1 MSSRE
6 PPATSDQGT
15 AVRQRGA
22 VAWHHAPREGARVNP
37 DRGLTRFAGLH
48 AGRAS
53 WVVLAASVLI
63 TAAAW
68 YVSARSVDARVHG
81 QFVARAEQIELAI
94 HDRMGRNE
102 TVLRSGVGLFR
113 GSQGVSREEWRSFV
127 AALELQR
134 RFPGIQGLGYA
145 LRLAPGE
152 VAAHEAAVRAEGFP
166 DYTVHPVTPARDEYS
181 SIVYLEP
188 FDERNQRAFGFD
200 MTTEPL
206 RREAMAAARDTG
218 EPALS
223 GRVTLVQETT
233 TDIQHGFLMYA
244 PYYDPAL
251 RTGSVEERRLAL
263 RGFVYSPFRVR
274 DLMRG
279 ILGGIDDIHYQIFD
293 GDRVDPAALL
303 IDGAWAFARPAPP
316 PGELERVSVI
326 EIGGRRWTLRYRP
339 GPGFRSDAGAAQP
352 TMIAVGGLLIDLLLF
367 GVIAALSLTRRRAEA
382 LAAQMTVDLRG
393 ATDELERSN
402 RDLVALLREVH
413 HRVKNNLQVI
423 ASLLVMQGQASS
435 DERVRRAFELTRDRV
450 HAMAL
455 VHDRMHKAEG
465 IAEGTVDLA
474 RYAEDLVQHLFA
486 RVGKDRM
493 EVVVDTRPV
502 RVSLDRA
509 VPAGLLL
516 NELLTNVIQHAFPP
530 PRRGRVTVRVGPVD
544 DGIELAVVDDGVG
557 LPPGVDVATA
567 TTLGL
572 EIVQALVGQLGAALT
587 VGRDGGTAITLHFP
601 AA

>member
-1 MSSRE
+1 
-6 PPATSDQGT
+6 
-15 AVRQRGA
+15 
-22 VAWHHAPREGARVNP
+22 VNP

-68 YVSARSVDARVHG
+68 YVSARSVEARVRVQFG
-81 QFVARAEQIELAI
+81 VQFVARAEQIELAI
-94 HDRMGRNE
+94 RDRMSRNE

-113 GSQGVSREEWRSFV
+113 GSQGVSRDEWHNFAV
-127 AALELQR
+127 ALELDR

-145 LRLAPGE
+145 VRRAPGE
-152 VAAHEAAVRAEGFP
+152 VAAAEAAVRAEGFA
-166 DYTVHPVTPARDEYS
+166 DYAVRPAAPARDEYF

-188 FDERNQRAFGFD
+188 FTAMNRRAFGYD
-200 MTTEPL
+200 MSSEPV
-206 RREAMAAARDTG
+206 RRAAMAAARDRG
-218 EPALS
+218 EPVVS
-223 GRVTLVQETT
+223 GRVTLVQETG
-233 TDIQHGFLMYA
+233 TDVQHGFLMYA

-251 RTGSVEERRLAL
+251 PTGSVVERRRAL

-279 ILGGIDDIHYQIFD
+279 ILGGIDDIHYEIYD
-293 GDRVDPAALL
+293 GDRIDPAALL
-303 IDGAWAFARPAPP
+303 VDGAWAFTRRPPP
-316 PGELERVSVI
+316 PGDLVRVSTI

-339 GPGFRSDAGAAQP
+339 GPGYRSDMGVAQS
-352 TMIAVGGLLIDLLLF
+352 TLIAVGGLLIDLLLF

-393 ATDELERSN
+393 ATGELERTN

-423 ASLLVMQGQASS
+423 ASLLVMQGQGSG
-435 DERVRRAFELTRDRV
+435 DERVRRALELTRDRV

-455 VHDRMHKAEG
+455 VHDRMHKTEG

-474 RYAEDLVQHLFA
+474 RYADDLVQHLFA
-486 RVGKDRM
+486 RSGRDRI
-493 EVVVDTRPV
+493 EVITETRPV

-509 VPAGLLL
+509 VPSGLVL

-544 DGIELAVVDDGVG
+544 GGVELAVIDDGVG
-557 LPPGVDVATA
+557 LPPGLAVDTA
-567 TTLGL
+567 QTLGF
-572 EIVQALVGQLGAALT
+572 EIVTALAGQLGATVT
-587 VGRDGGTAITLHFP
+587 VGRDGGTAIALRF
-601 AA
+601 AATA